1 MTPRRSSPTPS
12 SRGGF
17 FAHHGLMAPGVRLM
31 RTLSMPVKASLV
43 VTAFLIPL
51 LMLGWFYW
59 SNAGGQIEFAEQ
71 ERRGVAWLQ
80 AWSPAL
86 QAAQEHRAMTARVA
100 AGDAAAAAGA
110 AVAADAWKKA
120 IDTLAEVD
128 KRLGGALTTEKRVAG
143 LAQTMQA
150 ALSGGGKAHDD
161 AIDAL
166 LAAGAAVGD
175 SSNLVLDPDL
185 DAFYLMQTSV
195 IEGPGL
201 VDALARVRDAGAVLL
216 AAGGGE
222 QAVKTLRAL
231 ASSASVARVG
241 VDRQKSGLGRATQ
254 SNAAL
259 AKPLSAEARFTA
271 IGAVLDA
278 VDGVLGQSGKMEAGA
293 WWTLSSA
300 GLEASVAL
308 NAASMKTLDTLLVD
322 RIDRLQTDRIEKLGF
337 VVGCVILAVYLLVAM
352 YRVLQ
357 GGLSTLSE
365 HIVRLSAGDFS
376 ARPYPW
382 GQDEVA
388 NALHR
393 LRESLASMSEAMR
406 AVYQRAE
413 AVSHSAREIAS
424 GNADLST
431 RTEHSAA
438 SIEAVAHNM
447 DAVSRQVAENVDA
460 LGNADSAMAE
470 LAKAVRDSEGTVSGL
485 VGKMTSLH
493 AQSRQISEIVGM
505 IDGIAFQTNIL
516 ALNASVEAARAGE
529 MGRGFAVVA
538 QEVRSLAQRSAEA
551 AQQIKGIVARSTAD
565 IESGS
570 TLATQAGQR
579 VAGTVGTAAA
589 VAQIMGRVLDGSRVQ
604 RERVD
609 EVHATLSKVTND
621 IQGNAALVEQVAA
634 ATSSLDTSGRELHD
648 LVSGFKLG
656 EHRVNP

>member
-1 MTPRRSSPTPS
+1 
-12 SRGGF
+12 
-17 FAHHGLMAPGVRLM
+17 MAPGIRLM

-43 VTAFLIPL
+43 ATAFLIPL

-59 SNAGGQIEFAEQ
+59 TNAGGQIEFAEQ
-71 ERRGVAWLQ
+71 ERRGVEWLQ

-86 QAAQEHRAMTARVA
+86 QAAQEHRAMTGRLA

-110 AVAADAWKKA
+110 AAAADAWKKA
-120 IDTLAEVD
+120 IDTLAEAD
-128 KRLGGALTTEKRVAG
+128 KRLGGALTTERRVAA

-150 ALSGGGKAHDD
+150 ALTAGGKAPGASHEE

-201 VDALARVRDAGAVLL
+201 TDALARMRDSGAELI
-216 AAGGGE
+216 AAGGAE
-222 QAVKTLRAL
+222 RAATTLRAL

-241 VDRQKSGLGRATQ
+241 VERQKSGLGRATQ

-259 AKPLSAEARFTA
+259 AKPLSAESRLTA
-271 IGAVLDA
+271 ITAALDA
-278 VDGVLGQSGKMEAGA
+278 VDGMLGQAAKMEAA
-293 WWTLSSA
+293 QWWTLTSA
-300 GLEASVAL
+300 GLDASVAL
-308 NAASMKTLDTLLVD
+308 NAASMKALDGLLVA
-322 RIDRLQTDRIEKLGF
+322 RIDRLQGDRIEKLGF
-337 VVGCVILAVYLLVAM
+337 VLGCVIVAVYLVLAM

-424 GNADLST
+424 GNADLSV

-460 LGNADSAMAE
+460 LGDADSAMAE
-470 LAKAVRDSEGTVSGL
+470 LAKAVRESEGTVSGL

-551 AQQIKGIVARSTAD
+551 AQQIKGIVARSTSD

-579 VAGTVGTAAA
+579 VAATVGTAAA
-589 VAQIMGRVLDGSRVQ
+589 VAQIMGRVLDGSRAQ

-609 EVHATLSKVTND
+609 EVHATLSKVTTD

-656 EHRVNP
+656 EQRVNG